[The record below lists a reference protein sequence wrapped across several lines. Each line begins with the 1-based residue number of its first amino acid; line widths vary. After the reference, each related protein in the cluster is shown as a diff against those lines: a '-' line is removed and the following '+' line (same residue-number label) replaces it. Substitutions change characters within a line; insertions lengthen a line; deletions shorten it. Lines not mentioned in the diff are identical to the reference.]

1 MLFRSGSYV
10 SIAVDSSNLP
20 SFAYFDADNGVPT
33 LTDYTTFG
41 VGVTSSID
49 INYTGATGYF
59 TSIALDSSDWDYVAY
74 YDDGLTAGEVQMAVP
89 LEPTFSEVVDEDP
102 GWYVSLAM
110 RSDDV
115 PCAAWQAVTDA
126 DLRYGCR
133 DASDN
138 WSIETVDSTGA
149 VGVEA
154 ALAFDASDNPWIA
167 YYDESNGD
175 LKVATAKSGT
185 WTILTVDSVGDVGL
199 APSIVVS
206 GGYVYISYY
215 DADKGV
221 LKYAVGR

>member
-1 MLFRSGSYV
+1 M
-10 SIAVDSSNLP
+10 
-20 SFAYFDADNGVPT
+20 
-33 LTDYTTFG
+33 
-41 VGVTSSID
+41 
-49 INYTGATGYF
+49 
-59 TSIALDSSDWDYVAY
+59 
-74 YDDGLTAGEVQMAVP
+74 
-89 LEPTFSEVVDEDP
+89 
-102 GWYVSLAM
+102 
-110 RSDDV
+110 
-115 PCAAWQAVTDA
+115 
-126 DLRYGCR
+126 
-133 DASDN
+133 
-138 WSIETVDSTGA
+138 DSTGA

-221 LKYAVGR
+221 LKYAVGH